1 MKKYLCEFIGTAVLV
16 LFGCGTAAI
25 TGGSLL
31 VTALAFGLSIVAM
44 AYVIGNVSG
53 CHVNPAVSL
62 AMLINRKISV
72 KDFIGYVIA
81 QVLGGFVGI
90 ALLWALISCTSY
102 DITLIGFGANGFDA
116 SSSLEINMLGA
127 FIVETILT
135 FVFIY
140 TILGVT
146 SDEKKSSISGLIIG
160 LTLAFVHILGIPFTG
175 TSVNPARSLAPA
187 VFSKILLPNS
197 TALLQVWVFIVA
209 PLVGATIA
217 AFVYKFLNKKEA

>member
-44 AYVIGNVSG
+44 AYVIGNISG

-62 AMLINRKISV
+62 AMLINGKISV

-90 ALLWALISCTSY
+90 ALLWGIISCTSY
-102 DITLIGFGANGFDA
+102 DITLIGFGANGFDTA
-116 SSSLEINMLGA
+116 SSLEINMLGA

-187 VFSKILLPNS
+187 VFSKLLLPNS

-209 PLVGATIA
+209 PLFGATIA

>member
-44 AYVIGNVSG
+44 AYVIGNISG

-62 AMLINRKISV
+62 AMLINGKISV

-102 DITLIGFGANGFDA
+102 DITLIGFGANGFDTA
-116 SSSLEINMLGA
+116 SSLEINMLGA

-187 VFSKILLPNS
+187 VFSKLLLPNS

-209 PLVGATIA
+209 PLFGATIA